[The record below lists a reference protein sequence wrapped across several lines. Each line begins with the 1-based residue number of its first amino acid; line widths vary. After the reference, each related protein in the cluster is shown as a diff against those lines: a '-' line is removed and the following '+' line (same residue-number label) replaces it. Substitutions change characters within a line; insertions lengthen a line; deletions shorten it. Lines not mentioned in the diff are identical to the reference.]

1 MMFDRETVKENIR
14 SIPKE
19 KLCDAIIETINIMHS
34 EKLKELNLDA
44 DVKREIILLRKD
56 YEYWLRNVID
66 ALT

>member
-66 ALT
+66 VLT